1 MTKLKKYTI
10 LAGKFIGAL
19 LVGSFILSIMN
30 YFFLNSKTV
39 YTIGLI
45 YLILVFLILSFRE
58 AKTNTSRGIITGL
71 KTGGFF
77 ILILLLINLIFF
89 QSQFK
94 FLKLIYY
101 LILLFSGILGAIVGI
116 NTKKNEN

>member
-1 MTKLKKYTI
+1 MSKVKKYVI
-10 LAGKFIGAL
+10 LAGKFIASL
-19 LVGSFILSIMN
+19 LIGSLILGIMN
-30 YFFLNSKTV
+30 YLLLNSKTV

-45 YLILVFLILSFRE
+45 YLILVFLILSFIE

-77 ILILLLINLIFF
+77 ILILFLINLIFF

-94 FLKLIYY
+94 FLRLIYY
-101 LILLFSGILGAIVGI
+101 LILLFSGVLGAIVGI

>member
-1 MTKLKKYTI
+1 MAKAKKYAI
-10 LAGKFIGAL
+10 LAGKFIGTL
-19 LVGSFILSIMN
+19 LIGSFILSIMN
-30 YFFLNSKTV
+30 YFFLNSKTI

-45 YLILVFLILSFRE
+45 YLILVFLILSFKE
-58 AKTNTSRGIITGL
+58 AKISTSRGIITGL

-77 ILILLLINLIFF
+77 ILILILINLIFF

-94 FLKLIYY
+94 FLRLIYY
-101 LILLFSGILGAIVGI
+101 LILLFSAILGAIVGI